1 MELLK
6 EIVDYGIMIILGL
19 MGFIALMYS
28 IERVMFLSKVKHHIH
43 KYSNQDEFDNAL
55 TNNLTTLYI
64 IYSNAPYVGLLGTVV
79 GIMITFYDMGKAA
92 SIDSSQIMTGLSL
105 ALYATAL
112 GLVVAIPTLIAYNA
126 LNRKIA
132 VISSLYPH
140 VMKQH
145 QTMTVKEGHVAS
157 SEHIES
163 SQRQHNPSDRESKLN
178 GTPKQALQA

>member
-1 MELLK
+1 MELIK
-6 EIVDYGIMIILGL
+6 EIVDYAIILILGL

-28 IERVMFLSKVKHHIH
+28 IERIMFLNKVKNHIH
-43 KYSNQDEFDNAL
+43 RYANQDEFDNAL

-79 GIMITFYDMGKAA
+79 GIMITFYDMGQSA

-112 GLVVAIPTLIAYNA
+112 GLVVAIPTLISYNA

-132 VISSLYPH
+132 VLSSLYPH
-140 VMKQH
+140 VIKAQ
-145 QTMTVKEGHVAS
+145 S
-157 SEHIES
+157 SLTAATEETS
-163 SQRQHNPSDRESKLN
+163 TTQELN
-178 GTPKQALQA
+178 NSTPTTTSIKHKSALRA